1 MRAVSMTV
9 TTLLLLL
16 AGAAYAQTPGTNGE
30 KEKAPAAYR
39 IQQGDKL
46 SVKFFKNQDLNEP
59 TLVVRPDGYISLQLV
74 GEIRAEGLTVAELKE
89 KLEKAYD
96 ETLLTPLISVTLIE
110 FVQPHIY
117 IAGQVTK
124 PGRYTLREARTMMQA
139 IFIAGGFT
147 RDANR
152 SLIIH
157 ARPNGTGDWRM
168 QSANA
173 MNIINQKGSQ
183 RDIELRDGDYLFV
196 PDSKLSQFN
205 RAVES
210 FRGLLPRFF

>member
-1 MRAVSMTV
+1 MRAVSMIV
-9 TTLLLLL
+9 ILFFFSF
-16 AGAAYAQTPGTNGE
+16 AGQIVYAQAP
-30 KEKAPAAYR
+30 KVDEKAPPAYR

-46 SVKFFKNQDLNEP
+46 SVKFFNNTELNEP
-59 TLVVRPDGYISLQLV
+59 SAVVRPDGYIGLQLIDD
-74 GEIRAEGLTVAELKE
+74 IRAEGLTVAELKGM
-89 KLEKAYD
+89 LEKAYD
-96 ETLLTPLISVTLIE
+96 ETLLTPIISVTLVE

-147 RDANR
+147 REANR

-168 QSANA
+168 RSANA

-183 RDIELRDGDYLFV
+183 KDIELRDGDYLFI